1 MSTAPLREIAKWSP
15 EIFSEQRPDGTW
27 IIGRK
32 DPLGKYPD
40 RVTERLVH
48 WAETAPDRV
57 WMAERDASGSGW
69 RKITYGEALK
79 KVRAISAFL
88 IDKKLSPERPL
99 LILSHNSI
107 EHALMALGAQH
118 VGIPSSAVST
128 AYSLISEDCAKLKDI
143 AGQLTPGMVFAQDG
157 AAYQRAIDM
166 VFGPDVAAVVV
177 TEPIDGRDCTVFE
190 DVLQTVP
197 GPEVDDAY
205 GKVGPDTVA
214 KFLFTSGTT
223 GSPKAVITTHRM
235 LCSNIEMVTD
245 CYAFMREEPPVVV
258 DWAPWSHV
266 ASGNKVFNLMIF
278 NGGTFYIDHGKPS
291 PAGMK
296 ETIRNLREVSPSW
309 YFNVPAGYELLVNAM
324 EKDDVLRESFFKN
337 LKMMMYAAAAMGQ
350 HTWDRLNEMAVQTT
364 GHRIFLGTGLGATE
378 TAPFALMCME
388 EQEIAGNVGIPSQ
401 GVTLKLVPHADK
413 LEVRIKGPLVTPG
426 YWRNEKLTKEAFD
439 EEGFYKLGD
448 ALRFAEPGDPSK
460 GFYFDGRITENF
472 KLRTGTW
479 VAVGALRAKLVDQ
492 FGGYVRDVVLVG
504 ENRDELGAIL
514 VPFYPKL
521 RELIGDAGELGDL
534 DVLANETVRAKI
546 EELLDAHVAK
556 STGSATRVMRAI
568 FLGEE
573 LSFDAGEITD
583 KGSINQ
589 RAVLRNRQEL
599 AESLYNNHD
608 RRVFLAR
615 KLREVA

>member
-1 MSTAPLREIAKWSP
+1 MSTAPLREIAMWSP
-15 EIFSEQRPDGTW
+15 EIVTEQRPDGTW
-27 IIGRK
+27 IISRA
-32 DPLGKYPD
+32 DELGAYPD
-40 RVTERLVH
+40 RVTERLVY
-48 WAETAPDRV
+48 WAEQAPDRA
-57 WMAERDASGSGW
+57 WMAERDGSGGW
-69 RKITYGEALK
+69 RKVTYGEALK
-79 KVRAISAFL
+79 KVRAIAAFL
-88 IDKKLSPERPL
+88 IDKNLSAERPL
-99 LILSHNSI
+99 LILSHNSV

-157 AAYQRAIDM
+157 PSYQRAIDM
-166 VFGPDVAAVVV
+166 VFGPEVPAIVV
-177 TEPIDGRDCTVFE
+177 TEPIDGRDCAVFDE
-190 DVLQTVP
+190 VLQTVP
-197 GPEVDDAY
+197 GPEVDEAY
-205 GKVGPDTVA
+205 QKVGPDTVA

-223 GSPKAVITTHRM
+223 GSPKAVITTDRM

-266 ASGNKVFNLMIF
+266 ASGNKVFNLMIA

-309 YFNVPAGYELLVNAM
+309 YFNVPSGYELLVNAM
-324 EKDDVLRESFFKN
+324 ETDDALRESFFKN

-401 GVTLKLVPHADK
+401 GVVLKLVPHGDK

-426 YWRNEKLTKEAFD
+426 YWRNEKMTREAFD

-448 ALRFAEPGDPSK
+448 ALRFAVPGDASK

-479 VAVGALRAKLVDQ
+479 VGVGALRAKLVDQ
-492 FGGYVRDVVLVG
+492 FQGYVRDVVLVG
-504 ENRDELGAIL
+504 ENRDELGAII

-521 RELIGDAGELGDL
+521 RELLGGADDMSDREL
-534 DVLANETVRAKI
+534 LAHDTVRAKI
-546 EELLDAHVAK
+546 EELLDGHVSK
-556 STGSATRVMRAI
+556 STGSATRVVRAI
-568 FLGEE
+568 FLADE

-589 RAVLRNRQEL
+589 RAVLRNREEL

-615 KLREVA
+615 KLREAA

>member
-15 EIFSEQRPDGTW
+15 QIVSEQRADGTW
-27 IIGRK
+27 IIRRG
-32 DPLGKYPD
+32 DPLRAYPD
-40 RVTERLVH
+40 RVTDRLVY
-48 WAETAPDRV
+48 WAEKTPDNP
-57 WMAERDASGSGW
+57 WMAERVSSGEW

-88 IDKKLSPERPL
+88 LDKNLSSEHPL

-118 VGIPSSAVST
+118 VGIPSAAVST

-157 AAYQRAIDM
+157 ASYQRAIDM
-166 VFGPDVAAVVV
+166 VFGPDIPAIVV
-177 TEPIDGRDCTVFE
+177 TEPIDGRDCFLLD
-190 DVLQTVP
+190 DVLKTEP
-197 GPEVDDAY
+197 DAAVEEAF
-205 GKVGPDTVA
+205 KAVGPDTVA

-235 LCSNIEMVTD
+235 LCSNIEQVTE
-245 CYAFMREEPPVVV
+245 CYEFMRDKAPVMV

-266 ASGNKVFNLMIF
+266 ASGNKVFNLVIY

-296 ETIRNLREVSPSW
+296 ETIRNLREVGPTW
-309 YFNVPAGYELLVNAM
+309 YFNVPAGYEMLVNAM
-324 EKDDVLRESFFKN
+324 ETDDVLRESFFSR
-337 LKMMMYAAAAMGQ
+337 LQLMMYAAAAMGQ

-388 EQEIAGNVGIPSQ
+388 EQEIAGNVGIPSA
-401 GVTLKLVPHADK
+401 GVELKLVPNGGK
-413 LEVRIKGPLVTPG
+413 LEARVKGPNVTPG
-426 YWRNEKLTKEAFD
+426 YWRNEKLTREAFD

-448 ALRFAEPGDPSK
+448 ALRFAEEGNPAE
-460 GFYFDGRITENF
+460 GFFFDGRITENF

-479 VAVGALRAKLVDQ
+479 VGVGPLRAKLVDQ
-492 FGGYVRDVVLVG
+492 FKGYVRDVVLVG

-514 VPFYPKL
+514 IPFYPKL
-521 RELIGDAGELGDL
+521 RELLGGAEGLSELE
-534 DVLANETVRAKI
+534 VLAHDAVRAKI
-546 EELLDAHVAK
+546 EELLDAHVAQ

-568 FLGEE
+568 FLAEE

-583 KGSINQ
+583 KNSINQ
-589 RAVLRNRQEL
+589 RAVLRNREEL

-615 KLREVA
+615 KLREAA

>member
-1 MSTAPLREIAKWSP
+1 MSTAPLREIRKWSP
-15 EIFSEQRPDGTW
+15 ELCSEQRPDGTW

-32 DPLGKYPD
+32 DPLGAYPD
-40 RVTERLVH
+40 RVTERLVY
-48 WAETAPDRV
+48 WAEKTPDND
-57 WMAERDASGSGW
+57 WMCERDSSGAW
-69 RKITYGEALK
+69 RRVAYGEALK
-79 KVRAISAFL
+79 MVRAISAYL
-88 IDKKLSPERPL
+88 LDKGLSPERPL

-118 VGIPSSAVST
+118 VGIPSAAVST
-128 AYSLISEDCAKLKDI
+128 AYSLISEDCSKLRDI
-143 AGQLTPGMVFAQDG
+143 AGQLNPGMVFAQDG
-157 AAYQRAIDM
+157 PAYQRAIDM
-166 VFGPDVAAVVV
+166 VFGPDVPAVVV
-177 TEPIDGRDCTVFE
+177 TEPIDGRECAPFA
-190 DVLQTVP
+190 DVLDTEP
-197 GPEVDDAY
+197 SAAVDEAHE
-205 GKVGPDTVA
+205 KVGPDTVA

-235 LCSNIEMVTD
+235 LCANIEQVTE
-245 CYAFMREEPPVVV
+245 CYAFMRDQPPVMV

-266 ASGNKVFNLMIF
+266 ASGNKVFNLVIH

-296 ETIRNLREVSPSW
+296 ETIRNLREVGPTW
-309 YFNVPAGYELLVNAM
+309 YFNVPSGYEMLVNAM
-324 EKDDVLRESFFKN
+324 EQDDTLRESFFSR
-337 LKMMMYAAAAMGQ
+337 LQLMMYAAAAMGQ

-388 EQEIAGNVGIPSQ
+388 EQEIAGNVGIPAA
-401 GVTLKLVPHADK
+401 GVVMKLVPHGDR
-413 LEVRIKGPLVTPG
+413 LEARIKGPNVTPG
-426 YWRNEKLTKEAFD
+426 YWGNEKLTREAFD

-448 ALRFAEPGDPSK
+448 ALRFAKPGDPSE

-479 VAVGALRAKLVDQ
+479 VGVGALRAKLVDQ
-492 FGGYVRDVVLVG
+492 FKGYVRDVVLVG

-514 VPFYPKL
+514 IPFYPKL
-521 RELIGDAGELGDL
+521 RELIGNNGDLGDL
-534 DVLANETVRAKI
+534 DVLAHDTVRAKL
-546 EELLDAHVAK
+546 EELLDAHVAV

-568 FLGEE
+568 FLADE

-589 RAVLRNRQEL
+589 RAVLRNREEL

-615 KLREVA
+615 KLREAA